1 VRLECTFLPLA
12 PSIDGRQTR
21 IFRPAC
27 RHRAEFSSKARGT
40 VITTAMEFHLG
51 DNMPEMSSTHSV
63 KSLNHRFTR
72 AELARALRLAIADEY
87 EAIQIYEQIAESTE
101 DEEIREVIMHIV
113 EEEQKHADQFWD
125 LLARVIPEEREIYDS
140 AVEENKAIIQR
151 IRS

>member
-1 VRLECTFLPLA
+1 
-12 PSIDGRQTR
+12 
-21 IFRPAC
+21 
-27 RHRAEFSSKARGT
+27 
-40 VITTAMEFHLG
+40 MEFHLG

-113 EEEQKHADQFWD
+113 EEEQKHADRFWD

-140 AVEENKAIIQR
+140 AVEENKEIIQR

>member
-1 VRLECTFLPLA
+1 
-12 PSIDGRQTR
+12 
-21 IFRPAC
+21 
-27 RHRAEFSSKARGT
+27 
-40 VITTAMEFHLG
+40 
-51 DNMPEMSSTHSV
+51 MPEMSSTHSV

-87 EAIQIYEQIAESTE
+87 EAIQIYEQIVETTE

-140 AVEENKAIIQR
+140 AVEENKEIIQR